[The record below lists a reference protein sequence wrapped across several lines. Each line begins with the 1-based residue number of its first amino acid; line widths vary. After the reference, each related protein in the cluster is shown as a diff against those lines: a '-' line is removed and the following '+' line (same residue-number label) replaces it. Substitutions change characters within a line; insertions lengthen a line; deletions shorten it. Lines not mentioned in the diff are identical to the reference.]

1 MNAHDRVRK
10 LTHQELTIMKLTRFS
25 STITTLLFCFFITAC
40 ASNNVTSEMTD
51 EQKIDN
57 QLKEIQ
63 ISKDAQKLV
72 VTETNE
78 EALREELVC
87 KSEKQIGTKFKKK
100 VCYTRAEIEAKRAAS
115 REEANELQR
124 QRTLGNSPSVR

>member
-1 MNAHDRVRK
+1 
-10 LTHQELTIMKLTRFS
+10 MKLNRLS
-25 STITTLLFCFFITAC
+25 STITTLLFCFVITAC
-40 ASNNVTSEMTD
+40 ASNNMTSEMTE
-51 EQKIDN
+51 EQKLDK

-72 VTETNE
+72 VTETSE

-100 VCYTRAEIEAKRAAS
+100 TCYTKAELEAKRAAS

-124 QRTLGNSPSVR
+124 QRTLGNSPAVR

>member
-40 ASNNVTSEMTD
+40 ASSNVTSEMTD